1 MYLYITLNSKIEKMG
16 NICSDEDKLKDKTE
30 PVEVIQTDNKEKN
43 TSKDISVSAGK
54 EDPPVIV

>member
-43 TSKDISVSAGK
+43 TSKDISVSARK